1 LATGPLLQLAL
12 IVVDDPT
19 DGEAGFAVGAQAGTP
34 VLPPTQVTVCVGGV
48 PDTTKLLQLGF
59 VYVNVAAVANG
70 DTVNETSANNAEDSG
85 TDRRANAKESWI
97 FTTVS
102 PSECKG
108 RTQKPSSLY
117 IASRREQP
125 VGDKH
130 ASLRRRHPSWSRNR
144 HARGASWRGLFMTLA

>member
-1 LATGPLLQLAL
+1 M
-12 IVVDDPT
+12 
-19 DGEAGFAVGAQAGTP
+19 
-34 VLPPTQVTVCVGGV
+34 
-48 PDTTKLLQLGF
+48 
-59 VYVNVAAVANG
+59 VAAVANG

-85 TDRRANAKESWI
+85 TYRRASAKESWI

-117 IASRREQP
+117 IAPRREQP

-130 ASLRRRHPSWSRNR
+130 ASLRRLPSIRHG
-144 HARGASWRGLFMTLA
+144 HATDMPALRRGEGYL